1 VKSAPEEFAVEYSR
15 IAPRRIGPQFR
26 ASSLDGMSPGG
37 CMTTTITCLQCG
49 GSLGPADRFC
59 AQCGAELLWCASC
72 GEFLLQA
79 EQSCPKCGTPGIPR
93 PESYTIPY
101 ELTEADS
108 PWAEVVSRLKRATLG
123 EFEIGHELGRGG
135 MAAVFLAHELSLHR
149 DVAIK
154 VMSPGLLMGD
164 GMIERFRREAIT
176 IAHLNHPNIVSVYSV
191 RAAEGL
197 HFFVMRCVQG
207 RSLEQVIKEAGK
219 LSIPIVRSILYQV
232 GSALAYAH
240 RFRVVHRDIKPANIL
255 VDEEGNAVVTDF
267 GIAKAA
273 EGPSH
278 THTGFMVG
286 TPAYMSPEQCS
297 GGEVSGASDQ
307 YSLGAVAY
315 EMITGLPPFS
325 GSTYSVIQAHVERPP
340 RPIREHAADCPA
352 DLEEAIHRMLAKDPN
367 DRWPG
372 MTQALTALSAA
383 PLMEDDPLRAELSQ
397 LATAGQGNGFI
408 GLPTPLSQPPRTNAV
423 LHVTPPGMM
432 RAITILPPPPAIEV
446 GDSFLLVARV
456 HESNGSHLPSRPV
469 EWSTDTPGVLR
480 VNATKAVAT
489 AVAPGSALI
498 TATCDGNQGRLR
510 VTVAPPR
517 ADAILVKA
525 PDKPISVG
533 DEVRL
538 EAVPRDKRG
547 RVVTRPVTWKSDN
560 DSVATISLEGVLVA
574 RSGGSTRISA
584 ELDEARAKVTVTI
597 MPAPVAAL
605 HISPPPELVTSGD
618 SFALNATPLDRWAGP
633 LSDRIVSW
641 STSDVRVAVVTA
653 GGWVM
658 TRNPGMVMLSATCEG
673 VSASVSFNVV
683 TREAAQAA
691 ATPVHP
697 RHSSGPWD
705 LDVPAEEPEPARSRP
720 RWLVAAGGLGLML
733 AALWLV
739 GGRRMIAPAD
749 PSESAAATADSAKDA
764 LAAAAVTD
772 SASSSV
778 IITRRPARPL
788 TPGAATRLL
797 AEVRDRQ
804 GRVVRD
810 AAVGW
815 ISTNPAVA
823 TVDSTS
829 GALQAVGPGRAEV
842 VAVVAGGSRDSA
854 RIVVRQGTGTEPPS
868 AVAAATLSI
877 PSHEPLQVGDTVTL
891 AAAALDPR
899 GRRLRAARIS
909 WSSSQPQVAT
919 VDAATGRVRAYAP
932 GTALIIARSGTES
945 AILPVSVVPATV
957 AAVRV
962 EGARPLKV
970 GDTLTLRAEL
980 KDQHDGSLGSRP
992 IAWESSDDNV
1002 AGVDPASGAVDARS
1016 PGSVNITATAE
1027 GKSGLVNLTV
1037 LPEPRTSRPEPAS
1050 DTAAPAAVAEA
1061 PPPAA
1066 DPTAEREQIIDRLK
1080 AGVEQCYGAL
1090 QQKDVTRL
1098 AQLYRSTDKSD
1109 QDKFKRLSRILRTE
1123 EWGAEVGDRVDGTQR
1138 IDDASAAMDFSFRLT
1153 WKDSFGG
1160 RLSSKPVFRAELAR
1174 NGDNWD
1180 LSSCHIVGSP
1190 RL

>member
-1 VKSAPEEFAVEYSR
+1 
-15 IAPRRIGPQFR
+15 
-26 ASSLDGMSPGG
+26 
-37 CMTTTITCLQCG
+37 MTTSITCLQCG
-49 GSLGPADRFC
+49 GSLGPGDRFC

-93 PESYTIPY
+93 PEFHTIPY

-108 PWAEVVSRLKRATLG
+108 PWAEVVGRLKRATLG

-197 HFFVMRCVQG
+197 HFFVMRCVPG

-219 LSIPIVRSILYQV
+219 LPIPIVRSILSQV

-315 EMITGLPPFS
+315 EMLTGVPPFT

-340 RPIREHAADCPA
+340 RPVREHSADCPA
-352 DLEEAIHRMLAKDPN
+352 DLEEAILRMLAKDPN

-372 MTQALTALSAA
+372 MTQALGALGAV
-383 PLMEDDPLRAELSQ
+383 PLMEDDPLRSELSR
-397 LATAGQGNGFI
+397 LATAGRNNGFL
-408 GLPTPLSQPPRTNAV
+408 GLPTPISQPPRTNAV

-432 RAITILPPPPAIEV
+432 RAITILPPPPALEV

-456 HESNGSHLPSRPV
+456 HEGNAAQLPSRPV
-469 EWSTDTPGVLR
+469 EWNSDTPDVLR

-489 AVAPGSALI
+489 AIAPGSALI

-510 VTVAPPR
+510 VTVAAPR
-517 ADAILVKA
+517 ADAITVKST
-525 PDKPISVG
+525 DKPISVG

-538 EAVPRDKRG
+538 EAIPRDKRG
-547 RVVTRPVTWKSDN
+547 RVVHRPVTWRSEN

-584 ELDEARAKVTVTI
+584 ELDEARGKVTVTVL
-597 MPAPVAAL
+597 PAPVAAV
-605 HISPPPELVTSGD
+605 HISPPPEMVTAGD
-618 SFALNATPLDRWAGP
+618 SFALTATPLDRWAGP
-633 LSDRIVSW
+633 LTDRVVSW

-658 TRNPGMVMLSATCEG
+658 TRNPGLVMLTASCEG
-673 VSASVSFNVV
+673 TSASVSFNVV
-683 TREAAQAA
+683 AREAVQSPPAA
-691 ATPVHP
+691 VHG
-697 RHSSGPWD
+697 HTASGPWD
-705 LDVPAEEPEPARSRP
+705 LSEPAESPRLPRSRP
-720 RWLVAAGGLGLML
+720 RWVVAAGGAGLVA

-739 GGRRMIAPAD
+739 GGRRVLTPGSF
-749 PSESAAATADSAKDA
+749 SESAAVAADSDSSRSSGAREKDPP
-764 LAAAAVTD
+764 AAFAAND
-772 SASSSV
+772 SGAPRSV
-778 IITRRPARPL
+778 IITQRPARPL
-788 TPGAATRLL
+788 PAGSSTRLV
-797 AEVRDRQ
+797 AEVRDRR
-804 GRVVRD
+804 GRILPD
-810 AAVGW
+810 ANVGW
-815 ISTNPAVA
+815 TSTNPAVA
-823 TVDSTS
+823 SIDSAS
-829 GALQAVGPGRAEV
+829 GTLQAVGPGRAEV
-842 VAVVAGGSRDSA
+842 VAGVGRWRDSA
-854 RIVVRQGTGTEPPS
+854 RIVVRQPTAKEVRASPT
-868 AVAAATLSI
+868 AAALSI
-877 PSHEPLQVGDTVTL
+877 PVHEPLRVGDTATL
-891 AAAALDPR
+891 VAAALDPR
-899 GRRLRAARIS
+899 GKPLRAARVI
-909 WSSSQPQVAT
+909 WSSSEPQVAD
-919 VDAATGRVRAYAP
+919 VDASTGKVRAHAA
-932 GTALIIARSGTES
+932 GTALIIARSGAES
-945 AILPVSVVPATV
+945 AISPISVLPAAV
-957 AAVRV
+957 ASVRV

-970 GDTLTLRAEL
+970 GDTLTLRAEPR
-980 KDQHDGSLGSRP
+980 DQRGGGLSERRIEWASG
-992 IAWESSDDNV
+992 DDEV
-1002 AGVDPASGAVDARS
+1002 AGVDPLSGAVDARS
-1016 PGSVNITATAE
+1016 PGSVKITATSE
-1027 GKSGLVNLTV
+1027 GRSGEVTLTV
-1037 LPEPRTSRPEPAS
+1037 LPEPRTGR
-1050 DTAAPAAVAEA
+1050 
-1061 PPPAA
+1061 
-1066 DPTAEREQIIDRLK
+1066 REQPGDSVAPLPNDPSPEELAIERQRVIDQMK

-1090 QQKDVTRL
+1090 QQKDVVRL
-1098 AQLYRSTDKSD
+1098 AELYQSANKSD
-1109 QDKFKRLSRILRTE
+1109 EEKLKRLSRILRTD
-1123 EWGAEVGDRVDGTQR
+1123 EWAARVGDREDGAQR
-1138 IDDASAAMDFSFRLT
+1138 IDGPTAAMDFSFRLT
-1153 WKDSFGG
+1153 WKDAFGG
-1160 RLSSKPVFRAELAR
+1160 RLTSKPVFRAEFAK
-1174 NGDNWD
+1174 NGTSWD
-1180 LSSCHIVGSP
+1180 MSSCRIVGSP
-1190 RL
+1190 KL